1 MGLPGGSVVENPPAS
16 AGHLGSVP
24 QSGGSPAGG
33 NVNVNLLEEE
43 EMSTHCSIFALE
55 IPETEEPG
63 GLQPMGSQRDMSER
77 LNTYM
82 HMNTYIHT
90 DPHRYYICV
99 KQTSSQLH
107 SWNVNLL

>member
-1 MGLPGGSVVENPPAS
+1 MVENLPAS
-16 AGHLGSVP
+16 AGDLGSVP

-33 NVNVNLLEEE
+33 NVNVNPLEEE
-43 EMSTHCSIFALE
+43 EISIHCSIFALE
-55 IPETEEPG
+55 IPGTEEPG
-63 GLQPMGSQRDMSER
+63 GLQSMGLQRDMSER

-82 HMNTYIHT
+82 HMNTYVHA